1 MVKVILIKKTGQL
14 KCSSVKIQILS
25 DIYKKCGFINNKN
38 FKKRHTW
45 QEKENYFSIYAKDNG
60 KAGSENKYEL
70 PPPLDEKLYFGTM
83 IILKHNSKDI
93 SLNSLL
99 DLKLDEYNSLYEKLY
114 GGFDDLGNTD
124 TEESEEEYVDPKNLT
139 KEGYDKSSGFIV
151 SDVDDDDTDFSSIE
165 EEYQDD
171 DDSLEDDSLEDNSY
185 SEPDDS
191 DKNSEDDN
199 SEDDNSDEDD
209 NSEEDDSFEDNTS
222 EEENNDLDKYLSEE
236 SLCDSDSD

>member
-14 KCSSVKIQILS
+14 KCSSVKIQIFS
-25 DIYKKCGFINNKN
+25 EIYKKCGFINNKN

-45 QEKENYFSIYAKDNG
+45 QEKDSYFSIYAKDNG

-83 IILKHNSKDI
+83 IILKHSSKDI
-93 SLNSLL
+93 GLDNLL

-151 SDVDDDDTDFSSIE
+151 SDVEEDDDTDFSSIE
-165 EEYQDD
+165 DEYQDD
-171 DDSLEDDSLEDNSY
+171 EDDSLEDNSY
-185 SEPDDS
+185 SEPEEDS
-191 DKNSEDDN
+191 GEEDESEEDE
-199 SEDDNSDEDD
+199 SE
-209 NSEEDDSFEDNTS
+209 EEDDSFEDNTS

-236 SLCDSDSD
+236 SLSDSDSD